1 MSDLQDQVV
10 VPVQLEEADLRR
22 ANFWFTVTQPSSK
35 MLPFLF
41 LLPIIGAF
49 WLDGPFLKTVS
60 ILAAILGVMA
70 LALTVLLAIY
80 FNTKR
85 VFSDLKDF
93 QKRFD
98 YAFSDSGLEASN
110 EKSHSHTNWDDF
122 LKAVESKHSFN
133 LFIQRRF
140 FIVVPKRSIK
150 SSADLDRIRE
160 ILKKN
165 FGDKAK
171 IQTDG

>member
-1 MSDLQDQVV
+1 M
-10 VPVQLEEADLRR
+10 PVQLEAADLRR
-22 ANFWFTVTQPSSK
+22 ANLWFTANQPSLK
-35 MLPFLF
+35 IF
-41 LLPIIGAF
+41 LLLFALSAIAN
-49 WLDGPFLKTVS
+49 FLLNQSFLMVVS
-60 ILAAILGVMA
+60 ILAAVAMLLTIP
-70 LALTVLLAIY
+70 LAVY

-98 YAFSDSGLEASN
+98 YVFSDSGLETNN
-110 EKSHSHTNWDDF
+110 EKSHSHTSWDGF

-133 LFIQRRF
+133 LFFQRRF
-140 FIVVPKRSIK
+140 FIVVPKRSIN
-150 SSADLDRIRE
+150 SAADLNRIRE

-171 IQTDG
+171 IQTNG